1 MSTLIIETRNFFNKK
16 LKYTNAG
23 PQSYCRQYENTDPV
37 KLMLVIICFI
47 RRASQ
52 IQGLL

>member
-23 PQSYCRQYENTDPV
+23 PQSYCRQYEN

>member
-23 PQSYCRQYENTDPV
+23 PQSYCRQYEITDPV

-52 IQGLL
+52 I